1 MEDIKDINLNWSQY
15 LYFTKEQIKNAEL
28 NIICIKSKI
37 LKLHDKLDKLGDFKS
52 KSNDEVEDIKRRINM
67 LNMSKECI
75 KYYYKIDIAL

>member
-1 MEDIKDINLNWSQY
+1 MYKYFLKKSNIKKI
-15 LYFTKEQIKNAEL
+15 
-28 NIICIKSKI
+28 SKI

-75 KYYYKIDIAL
+75 KYYYKIDISL